1 MDFDHIAKQ
10 LDDEK
15 TIAEHKKIILT
26 YLRTG
31 FLDKADAIKKYK
43 DFNDKHKDYYAA
55 VCIGG
60 TIANNLTSIENMP
73 PQAIIGNLNQQLVFL
88 CGKNLLEE
96 WNNGQPAT
104 RTHLDRQGC

>member
-1 MDFDHIAKQ
+1 MDFDHTKKQ

-15 TIAEHKKIILT
+15 TIAEYERIILT

-31 FLDKADAIKKYK
+31 FLDEADAKKKYRK
-43 DFNDKHKDYYAA
+43 FNEDHPDYYAA

-60 TIANNLTSIENMP
+60 AMANNLTSIENKP
-73 PQAIIGNLNQQLVFL
+73 PQVIISNLNQQLVFL

-96 WNNGQPAT
+96 WNNGQPT
-104 RTHLDRQGC
+104 P